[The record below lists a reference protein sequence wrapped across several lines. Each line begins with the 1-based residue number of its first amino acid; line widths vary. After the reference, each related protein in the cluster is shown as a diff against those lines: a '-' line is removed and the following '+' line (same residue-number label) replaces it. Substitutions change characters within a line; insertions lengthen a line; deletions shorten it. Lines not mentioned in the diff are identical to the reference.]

1 MKQVIVIVLSL
12 TLILSLNF
20 WQCKYLKETGEYLLT
35 DIRDIQNSLARKDY
49 SSCEK
54 SILELENTWKNVSTT
69 WDIFGEHDDIES
81 VEEAIESMKIYV
93 KYEEEVELANEYT
106 KLETRIKNVINTEKI
121 ALKNIF

>member
-1 MKQVIVIVLSL
+1 MKQVVVIVLSCV
-12 TLILSLNF
+12 LILSLNF

>member
-1 MKQVIVIVLSL
+1 MKQVVVIVLSL

>member
-1 MKQVIVIVLSL
+1 MKQVIVIVLAL

-35 DIRDIQNSLARKDY
+35 DIRDIQNSLVRKDY